1 MWKNTWK
8 KSLSLALMGAL
19 MMSVD
24 AYAEEK
30 IWVPA
35 QEQMENQ
42 VLEISLQDAVN
53 LTLGRNPQ
61 LDSVDAN
68 RQSMRRRI
76 EQARS
81 NYWPTISASYN
92 ANRSYNEGVK
102 GANDSYGNTYGSDV
116 TMNWVLYSG
125 GATQAQVRSAKEGY
139 KSSTYG
145 VVEKEQDLKFRT
157 TEGYFKV
164 LQAEKSVDLAG
175 ESLSRM
181 EEHLKNVSLQY
192 EVGLV
197 AKADLLRSQVEV
209 ADAKQTLIKAENTKN
224 LAYANL
230 ANLIWV
236 DMDTTLRLKDEL
248 TYGAEDR
255 ALKDSIEYG
264 KLHRPEIHQ
273 ALSAVEASKSSV
285 KSARAGYYPTVS
297 VGAGYNQN
305 DTGTHWS
312 GWNREGWNVGGTV
325 KLTLFDSFYTRGRV
339 GEAMAGQ
346 EKAEADLKT
355 AIQTVELEIRESW
368 MNIQEARERIETSAT
383 AVAQAEEDY
392 KIAQARYM
400 AGVGTNLDVL
410 DSQNALTTAQ
420 NNHVSAL
427 YDYNVSRAKL
437 DKATGV
443 GATRPE
449 DAEKRER
456 KPLPAVLLQEEIEKL
471 KENPEK
477 LDVF

>member
-1 MWKNTWK
+1 MWKKTWK
-8 KSLSLALMGAL
+8 KNLSLALIGAFV
-19 MMSVD
+19 MSTE
-24 AYAEEK
+24 AYAEEQ
-30 IWVPA
+30 IWVPGS
-35 QEQMENQ
+35 EQSESQ
-42 VLEISLQDAVN
+42 ILEITLQDAID

-92 ANRSYNEGVK
+92 ASRNYNEGVQ
-102 GANDSYGNTYGSDV
+102 GMDDTYGNNYGSDF

-139 KSSTYG
+139 KSSTFG
-145 VVEKEQDLKFRT
+145 VVEKEQDLKLQT
-157 TEGYFKV
+157 TQGYFKV
-164 LQAEKSVDLAG
+164 LQAEKSVDLAE
-175 ESLSRM
+175 ESLARM

-255 ALKDSIEYG
+255 TLKDSIEYA

-273 ALSAVEASKSSV
+273 SLSAVEASKAAV

-297 VGAGYNQN
+297 VGAGYNKSDN
-305 DTGTHWS
+305 GTHWD
-312 GWNREGWNVGGTV
+312 GWNRDGWNVGGTV
-325 KLTLFDSFYTRGRV
+325 KLTLFDSFYTRGKV

-355 AIQTVELEIRESW
+355 AVQAVELEVRESW
-368 MNIQEARERIETSAT
+368 LNIQEARERIETSAT

-420 NNHVSAL
+420 NNYISAL
-427 YDYNVSRAKL
+427 YDYNVSRANL

-443 GATRPE
+443 GVTRPE
-449 DAEKRER
+449 DAENRER
-456 KPLPAVLLQEEIEKL
+456 KPLPAELLEKEIEKL